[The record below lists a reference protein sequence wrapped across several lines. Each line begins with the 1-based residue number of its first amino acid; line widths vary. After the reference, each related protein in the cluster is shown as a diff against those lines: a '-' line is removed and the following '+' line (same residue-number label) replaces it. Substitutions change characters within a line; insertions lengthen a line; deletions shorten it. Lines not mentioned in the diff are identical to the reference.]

1 MIDGFED
8 QGLFPLIFKN
18 QSFVHVF
25 TCFREVE
32 GLDVA

>member
-18 QSFVHVF
+18 HLYMYSHVSEKL
-25 TCFREVE
+25 R
-32 GLDVA
+32 D